1 MSRNKKL
8 ILYGAILLV
17 GLLVFILEIFVFQK
31 PDGILG
37 LIICIASVLMV
48 LGSIIKLCILS
59 PKFEESFLTAL
70 DIFFTAVFG
79 GVKCDLRNA
88 IIEKDCAIQVSA
100 IFGGIDIFVPAGIN
114 VRVNSNSIFGGV
126 SNKTAAH
133 QNAPT
138 LYISGRIYQIAE

>member
-8 ILYGAILLV
+8 ILYGAILLA

-37 LIICIASVLMV
+37 LIICIASILMV

-70 DIFFTAVFG
+70 DIFFW
-79 GVKCDLRNA
+79 L
-88 IIEKDCAIQVSA
+88 
-100 IFGGIDIFVPAGIN
+100 P
-114 VRVNSNSIFGGV
+114 
-126 SNKTAAH
+126 
-133 QNAPT
+133 
-138 LYISGRIYQIAE
+138 